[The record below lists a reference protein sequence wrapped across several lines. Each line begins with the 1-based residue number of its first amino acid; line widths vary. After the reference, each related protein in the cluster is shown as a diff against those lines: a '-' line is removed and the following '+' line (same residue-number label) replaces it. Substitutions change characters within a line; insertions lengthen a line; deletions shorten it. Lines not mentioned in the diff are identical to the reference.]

1 MSRDV
6 NWKELAWNGSLC
18 MAWMQLTLLNC
29 ECHQSAGVV
38 FIQQYHLIAQCTLRN
53 VSSLQGSGRELV
65 PCALHI
71 WPPKLLF
78 YMETGLD
85 LRLLMAWQWSQ
96 ALAQRQ
102 RFGPYSEGAGGNTWC
117 YLLHLYFTVMW
128 IVESGKFP
136 ALITEVHSGLVA
148 EYFNCFFTLHHL
160 RKLQISSLKPDVSIQ
175 PPTALAP
182 PCSAIPIYKEVA
194 SKAHLCVQISP
205 LWWYYAGD
213 EFGSLCLLGRIQ
225 RVAPITSHGCHLWPI
240 LIMIPAQSANSSG
253 GKNLPFV
260 PMHITKRVFSSMQL

>member
-1 MSRDV
+1 MCF
-6 NWKELAWNGSLC
+6 KERVFPSGLWQGIGTLC
-18 MAWMQLTLLNC
+18 AACLT
-29 ECHQSAGVV
+29 
-38 FIQQYHLIAQCTLRN
+38 
-53 VSSLQGSGRELV
+53 
-65 PCALHI
+65 
-71 WPPKLLF
+71 PKLLF

-85 LRLLMAWQWSQ
+85 LRLLMTWQWSQ

-102 RFGPYSEGAGGNTWC
+102 RFRPYWEGAGGRTWC

-128 IVESGKFP
+128 IVESDNFP

-160 RKLQISSLKPDVSIQ
+160 RKRQIASLKPDVSIQ
-175 PPTALAP
+175 P

-205 LWWYYAGD
+205 LWWYYTGD
-213 EFGSLCLLGRIQ
+213 EFGSLCLLGRTQ
-225 RVAPITSHGCHLWPI
+225 RVARITSHGCHLWPI

-253 GKNLPFV
+253 GKKLPLV
-260 PMHITKRVFSSMQL
+260 PMHITKGVFGSMQL